1 MKNTILLTLSALAL
15 NAAAASA
22 ESLTET
28 RAYYSTNPDGGVGKA
43 ATITIDGSL
52 CPNGDW
58 YHEREITHK
67 HLCDIY
73 INRLDDFIGEFISI
87 LASKNLQI
95 CNPVFCKIY
104 AY

>member
-1 MKNTILLTLSALAL
+1 MAIDIFIMKNTILLTLSALAL

-52 CPNGDW
+52 NGWSNDMLIATSLAP
-58 YHEREITHK
+58 HVA
-67 HLCDIY
+67 
-73 INRLDDFIGEFISI
+73 ISI
-87 LASKNLQI
+87 SFDH
-95 CNPVFCKIY
+95 PFR
-104 AY
+104 